1 VDNTPPTWNSLEQK
15 NASWWQPLYDL
26 WAWLSHQFTRWQW
39 QNAQTANHWF
49 AWFIIPLGLALAW
62 RLYLKRKV
70 TQRQAEVNL
79 TVTYPGTESEFF
91 KIAHYLTEKG
101 YLRLPGETL
110 CAWFNRI
117 HLPELEEP
125 EIQLLLQ
132 LHRRYRFDPHGTT
145 VEEKRLLNQS
155 VQSWLKKR
163 VENVEEKTAEVL
175 KTSEV

>member
-1 VDNTPPTWNSLEQK
+1 
-15 NASWWQPLYDL
+15 
-26 WAWLSHQFTRWQW
+26 
-39 QNAQTANHWF
+39 
-49 AWFIIPLGLALAW
+49 
-62 RLYLKRKV
+62 
-70 TQRQAEVNL
+70 VNL
-79 TVTYPGTESEFF
+79 TITYPGTESEFF